1 MQLLWAVHLD
11 RKGYDRRVSYQV
23 EAAERG
29 DMLSIF
35 SATTR
40 LRSLWRSEC
49 VRLELTHMRRP

>member
-29 DMLSIF
+29 DMLFIF

-40 LRSLWRSEC
+40 LRSLWRSE
-49 VRLELTHMRRP
+49 